1 MGEHWWYHKFI
12 DIEISRWA
20 AILELWA
27 IEKLV
32 GMRNTRQSG
41 TPISLSLS
49 LSLHLTIVDPLLIRL
64 WIDSTLYCH
73 LQKPFQARIT
83 SPGFFENKP
92 VIMSCDSTC
101 VSLLLFISMYLSL
114 SLSCLF
120 AYVPLVEVHQ
130 KGMRISETSIAML
143 GQLAFRSSRHTWI

>member
-49 LSLHLTIVDPLLIRL
+49 LSTSHDRGPAINSVVNRFHALLPFTEALSSQDYVSWLLRKQTCYYVL
-64 WIDSTLYCH
+64 WFDVCISVVVYFD
-73 LQKPFQARIT
+73 
-83 SPGFFENKP
+83 
-92 VIMSCDSTC
+92 
-101 VSLLLFISMYLSL
+101 VSLSL